1 MHQQAP
7 RGLEHSGVSDA
18 EGGFESA
25 LRRDLAGAP
34 LVAYESRVGGWQKRA
49 FDILVTTFCMPV
61 WLPALVTSVALIK
74 LAGRRQ
80 VLHWEDR
87 LGYGGRNF
95 RLCRLS
101 GGAQASNVEL
111 LPSAAADLTVI
122 ARLAEDGRAKW
133 RQVIERLP
141 QLFNVL
147 QGTMSLVGP
156 SPLGREAVDALKAA
170 KRYYLSARPGV
181 IGLGAAYGAE
191 GETPS
196 LYRAYKETWS
206 LFNDILIMW
215 DAWNGLRN
223 RGRLWKPDRVQA
235 RGKVRL

>member
-7 RGLEHSGVSDA
+7 RGSAHLSASGA

-34 LVAYESRVGGWQKRA
+34 LVAYESRVGGWRKRA
-49 FDILVTTFCMPV
+49 FDLLVAAFFMPI
-61 WLPALVTSVALIK
+61 WLPALVISATMMK
-74 LAGRRQ
+74 LAGGRQ
-80 VLHWEDR
+80 VLHREDR
-87 LGYGGRNF
+87 VGYGGRNF
-95 RLCRLS
+95 QLCRLS
-101 GGAQASNVEL
+101 GRGPSSNVEL
-111 LPSAAADLTVI
+111 LPSATADLTVI

-133 RQVIERLP
+133 RQIIERLP

-156 SPLGREAVDALKAA
+156 SPLGREAVDGLKAA

-223 RGRLWKPDRVQA
+223 RGRLWKPERVQA
-235 RGKVRL
+235 RGKARL